1 MIWNRGEPWNTEF
14 LWLDVNRRIVRV
26 TILTLLIISMLGA
39 WMFDLINV
47 PAEYTCSSPFTR
59 LYGDFCGVPVSGV
72 RFFGLF
78 IGGLFQMLS
87 ELLSG
92 AFINRSRELLV
103 GFLILPLIPIFT
115 TTLFIWKKET
125 RRLRTVNLIAWII
138 ALIPSSF
145 ISTLSIAQY
154 GRASLRLWGLWLYIV
169 TALGAVTLEI
179 VLLKRKT
186 DNT

>member
-1 MIWNRGEPWNTEF
+1 MDDASLKRTN
-14 LWLDVNRRIVRV
+14 DVPRFVQHKTALRLIV
-26 TILTLLIISMLGA
+26 LTLLIISMLGP
-39 WMFDLINV
+39 WMFDLIHV

-72 RFFGLF
+72 LFFGLF
-78 IGGLFQMLS
+78 IGGFFQMLF
-87 ELLSG
+87 ELLT
-92 AFINRSRELLV
+92 ATFINRSRELLI
-103 GFLILPLIPIFT
+103 GLLILPLIPFFT

-125 RRLRTVNLIAWII
+125 RRLQTVNLVAWTMGP
-138 ALIPSSF
+138 IPLLF

-154 GRASLRLWGLWLYIV
+154 GGISLRLWGLWLYIV
-169 TALGAVTLEI
+169 TALGAVALEI